1 VRIAI
6 VHSFYSSDV
15 PSGENQVVIA
25 QKQALEASGHEVKL
39 IAWYTDEEAKFR
51 GFPLRAAWWTV
62 SGNGGDPTG
71 ELVKFSPDVVHVHN
85 LFPNIG
91 TKWLR
96 AGVWPIVSS
105 LHNYRPVCANGLLY
119 RDGKNCTE
127 CVDQSWTSGIKHA
140 CYRESRLATVPLA
153 IRNKG
158 GVQENVLLSLAD
170 LVTVP
175 SARAFENYLGF
186 GVPEEKLSLLPYF
199 VDDVY
204 SPVMSAP
211 SFKPRWLIASR
222 LSPEKGVAELVQ
234 RWPKEH
240 SLEIAGAGPEEQRI
254 GDALSESTCLLGF
267 KSPDWLASF
276 MPEFTGLVFPGRSPE
291 GIPTTALQALGAGLP
306 IVARAGNGA
315 ADLVQAQGVGRVYED
330 DRQGASL
337 LAALNEVSDSGKNL
351 RIQARE
357 LYERDFSRSTW
368 IHKIDE
374 IYENAMSRWSAHGQ

>member
-39 IAWYTDEEAKFR
+39 VAWYTDEEAEFR
-51 GFPLRAAWWTV
+51 SFPLRAAWWTV
-62 SGNGGDPTG
+62 SGNGGDPTE
-71 ELVKFSPDVVHVHN
+71 ELLNFSPHVVHVHN

-96 AGVWPIVSS
+96 AGAWPIVSS

-153 IRNKG
+153 IRNRG
-158 GVQENVLLSLAD
+158 SVRGNALLASAD

-175 SARAFENYLGF
+175 SQRAFENYLGF

-204 SPVMSAP
+204 SPVTSSP

-222 LSPEKGVAELVQ
+222 LSPEKGVAELVHA
-234 RWPKEH
+234 WPREH
-240 SLEIAGAGPEEQRI
+240 SLEIAGSGPEEQRI
-254 GDALSESTCLLGF
+254 SEALSESTLLVGF
-267 KSPDWLASF
+267 KSADWLARF

-291 GIPTTALQALGAGLP
+291 GIPTMALQALGAGLP

-315 ADLVQAQGVGRVYED
+315 ADLVQAEGVGSVYED
-330 DRQGASL
+330 DPHGASL
-337 LAALNEVSDSGKNL
+337 LAALNAVSGSGQSL
-351 RIQARE
+351 RTRARE
-357 LYERDFSRSTW
+357 LYDRDFSRSTW
-368 IHKIDE
+368 IHNVNE
-374 IYENAMSRWSAHGQ
+374 IYARAISHWSSPS

>member
-6 VHSFYSSDV
+6 VHSFYSSSV
-15 PSGENQVVIA
+15 PSGENQVVLA
-25 QKQALEASGHEVKL
+25 QKQALEASGHEVEM
-39 IAWYTDEEAKFR
+39 IAWYTDEEAKLR

-62 SGNGGDPTG
+62 SGNGGDPTE
-71 ELVKFSPDVVHVHN
+71 ELVKFSPHVIHVHN

-96 AGVWPIVSS
+96 AGAWPVVSS

-127 CVDQSWTSGIKHA
+127 CIDQSWTSAIQHG

-158 GVQENVLLSLAD
+158 GVQGNVLLSSAD

-175 SARAFENYLGF
+175 SPRAFENYLGF

-204 SPVMSAP
+204 SPVMSPP
-211 SFKPRWLIASR
+211 SVKPRWLIASR

-234 RWPKEH
+234 TWPRQH

-254 GDALSESTCLLGF
+254 GEALSESTRLVGF
-267 KSPDWLASF
+267 KSADWLARF

-291 GIPTTALQALGAGLP
+291 GIPTMALQALGAGLP

-315 ADLVQAQGVGRVYED
+315 ADLVQTEGVGRVYID
-330 DRQGASL
+330 DPQGASL
-337 LAALNEVSDSGKNL
+337 LAALNAVSHSGQSL
-351 RIQARE
+351 RTRARE
-357 LYERDFSRSTW
+357 LYERDYSRSTW
-368 IHKIDE
+368 THNVNE
-374 IYENAMSRWSAHGQ
+374 IYARAISRWSSHP